1 LPTSIIAP
9 MPERRLTGGL
19 TNFSPVIGV
28 FSLVGRTDP
37 YSSPRA
43 GSALVD
49 RATAAR
55 SFHFLFRSPATGL
68 LSSAVTIEKT
78 RREGWLVNPVG
89 TECRE

>member
-1 LPTSIIAP
+1 

-28 FSLVGRTDP
+28 FSLVGLHGP

-49 RATAAR
+49 HATDAL
-55 SFHFLFRSPATGL
+55 SFHFLFRSPTTGL

-78 RREGWLVNPVG
+78 RARRLA
-89 TECRE
+89 R